1 MLENITLTKTEY
13 KRLRHAA
20 ERYEMLR
27 KVFELDFFAL
37 PSTANAQKIIKE
49 FRATGLYSETFLKS
63 LSQGLKESHYFS
75 QTARSR
81 NK

>member
-1 MLENITLTKTEY
+1 MPENITLAKTEY

-27 KVFELDFFAL
+27 KVFELDFFA
-37 PSTANAQKIIKE
+37 PPPTTNTRKIIKE
-49 FRATGLYSETFLKS
+49 FRATGLYSEAFLKS

-75 QTARSR
+75 KARSR